1 MCSDERGNSLLSWP
15 SCYSFYY
22 NSGYEGRYC
31 DIDIDGCA
39 SELTACFEGVDCVDN
54 PAPSEGASCGPCPQ
68 GYSGNGTECKGEV
81 LPLYDMQSLTFECIS
96 VLVST
101 MASPETTTNSL
112 VTMASPET
120 TTNGMETFTLLQW
133 QNAVIVTL
141 PGLTTRM
148 VGLCTTKTTIL
159 HVH

>member
-1 MCSDERGNSLLSWP
+1 
-15 SCYSFYY
+15 
-22 NSGYEGRYC
+22 
-31 DIDIDGCA
+31 
-39 SELTACFEGVDCVDN
+39 
-54 PAPSEGASCGPCPQ
+54 
-68 GYSGNGTECKGEV
+68 
-81 LPLYDMQSLTFECIS
+81 
-96 VLVST
+96 

-112 VTMASPET
+112 VTMASPETIAYGLVSTMASPET